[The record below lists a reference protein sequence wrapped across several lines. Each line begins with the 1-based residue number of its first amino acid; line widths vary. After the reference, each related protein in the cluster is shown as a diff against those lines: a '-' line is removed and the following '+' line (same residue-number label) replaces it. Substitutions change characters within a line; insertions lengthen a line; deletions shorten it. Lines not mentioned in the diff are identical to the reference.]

1 MLAVPTVSELK
12 THLSKDKDVDGALMD
27 VYKTGY
33 YKDILQGKDKI
44 RVHKVIE
51 HWFSYGLVI
60 GGKDKDNEFENCIW
74 QYLSLNEGE
83 ITMAFKRNATFL
95 EVTHLN

>member
-1 MLAVPTVSELK
+1 
-12 THLSKDKDVDGALMD
+12 MD
-27 VYKTGY
+27 VYKAGY

-60 GGKDKDNEFENCIW
+60 GGK
-74 QYLSLNEGE
+74 EG
-83 ITMAFKRNATFL
+83 
-95 EVTHLN
+95 